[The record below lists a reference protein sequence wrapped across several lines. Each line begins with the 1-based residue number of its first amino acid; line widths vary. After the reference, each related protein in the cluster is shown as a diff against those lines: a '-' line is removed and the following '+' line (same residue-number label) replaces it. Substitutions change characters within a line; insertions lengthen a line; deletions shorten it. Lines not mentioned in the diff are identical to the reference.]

1 MALEL
6 VAQPISSKAM
16 PATLAIIVHFHQVR
30 TERAAAAARLW
41 SSRRTYPAFG
51 DAVAEFTTGIAQN
64 SSPVDP
70 LHALKKERTSG
81 AGAIWEG
88 LMLGKTVRVPR
99 HVELSEPGS
108 RRTKPSL
115 TSSYFAKSL

>member
-51 DAVAEFTTGIAQN
+51 DAVATRRAAARR
-64 SSPVDP
+64 
-70 LHALKKERTSG
+70 L
-81 AGAIWEG
+81 
-88 LMLGKTVRVPR
+88 VRVF
-99 HVELSEPGS
+99 S
-108 RRTKPSL
+108 
-115 TSSYFAKSL
+115 